1 MVEDWIANTYRGMS
15 RRQFLAGM
23 GAVGVGLAGY
33 AIAAT
38 PVAGQV
44 VSTPADRLATADG
57 KVPIGDFSIPIYE
70 ARPAAAGR
78 YPVVLVIPEV
88 FGMHEHIKDVTRR
101 FAAAGFL
108 GITFEPYA
116 REGGVLH
123 LPDIAAVRKVV
134 DPIPDDRV
142 MADLDAVAA
151 YAKSHPAAQAD
162 RIGVTQGAL
171 FRHFPDKE
179 AIWLAV
185 FAWVRESLGAVF
197 ATAMEKSKS
206 PLAKIEQ
213 AFLAHVAFIAANPG
227 VPRVMFHELQYPG
240 DSPVRA
246 EVRTMITAYRK
257 RLGML
262 FAQAKAAGEAK
273 LREFARG
280 EARATFCFPGNPL
293 VAAEEKLTVA
303 CVRDGV
309 DGDWIIRSA
318 THELSGGGYTCR
330 VEAEAPGAL
339 GGKDEED

>member
-1 MVEDWIANTYRGMS
+1 MVEDWIANTYQGMS

-57 KVPIGDFSIPIYE
+57 KVPMGDFSIPIYE

-151 YAKSHPAAQAD
+151 YAKGHPAAQAD
-162 RIGVTQGAL
+162 RIGVTGFCRGGMYTLLYAAHNPRIKAAVPWYGQIRPSLTPGVRTAGPL
-171 FRHFPDKE
+171 D
-179 AIWLAV
+179 LAGRIHAPV
-185 FAWVRESLGAVF
+185 LGLYGGEDLGIPIADVREMEAVLKK
-197 ATAMEKSKS
+197 AGKTAEFV
-206 PLAKIEQ
+206 I
-213 AFLAHVAFIAANPG
+213 
-227 VPRVMFHELQYPG
+227 YPG
-240 DSPVRA
+240 APHAFYAD
-246 EVRTMITAYRK
+246 YRPSF
-257 RLGML
+257 RPE
-262 FAQAKAAGEAK
+262 AAADAW
-273 LREFARG
+273 RR
-280 EARATFCFPGNPL
+280 C
-293 VAAEEKLTVA
+293 VAWFDRYLK
-303 CVRDGV
+303 
-309 DGDWIIRSA
+309 
-318 THELSGGGYTCR
+318 
-330 VEAEAPGAL
+330 
-339 GGKDEED
+339 

>member
-1 MVEDWIANTYRGMS
+1 MVEDWIANTYQGMS

-151 YAKSHPAAQAD
+151 YAKSSPAAQAD
-162 RIGVTQGAL
+162 RIGVTGFCRGGMYTLLYAAHNPRIKAAVPWYGQIRPAL
-171 FRHFPDKE
+171 TPGVRTAGPLD
-179 AIWLAV
+179 LAGRIHAPV
-185 FAWVRESLGAVF
+185 LGLYGGEDLGIPIADVREMEAALKKAGE
-197 ATAMEKSKS
+197 TAEFV
-206 PLAKIEQ
+206 I
-213 AFLAHVAFIAANPG
+213 
-227 VPRVMFHELQYPG
+227 YPG
-240 DSPVRA
+240 APHAFYAD
-246 EVRTMITAYRK
+246 YRPSF
-257 RLGML
+257 RPE
-262 FAQAKAAGEAK
+262 AAADAW
-273 LREFARG
+273 RR
-280 EARATFCFPGNPL
+280 C
-293 VAAEEKLTVA
+293 VAWFDRYLK
-303 CVRDGV
+303 
-309 DGDWIIRSA
+309 
-318 THELSGGGYTCR
+318 
-330 VEAEAPGAL
+330 
-339 GGKDEED
+339 

>member
-1 MVEDWIANTYRGMS
+1 MVEDWIANAYQGMS

-162 RIGVTQGAL
+162 RIGVTGFCRGGMYTLLYAAHNPRIKAAVPWYGQIRPSLTPGVRTAGPL
-171 FRHFPDKE
+171 D
-179 AIWLAV
+179 LAGRIHAPV
-185 FAWVRESLGAVF
+185 LGLYGGEDLGIPIADVREMEAALKKAGK
-197 ATAMEKSKS
+197 TAEFV
-206 PLAKIEQ
+206 I
-213 AFLAHVAFIAANPG
+213 
-227 VPRVMFHELQYPG
+227 YPG
-240 DSPVRA
+240 APHAFYADYRPSFRP
-246 EVRTMITAYRK
+246 ETAADAWR
-257 RLGML
+257 R
-262 FAQAKAAGEAK
+262 
-273 LREFARG
+273 
-280 EARATFCFPGNPL
+280 C
-293 VAAEEKLTVA
+293 VAWFDRYLK
-303 CVRDGV
+303 
-309 DGDWIIRSA
+309 
-318 THELSGGGYTCR
+318 
-330 VEAEAPGAL
+330 
-339 GGKDEED
+339 

>member
-151 YAKSHPAAQAD
+151 YANSHPAAQAG
-162 RIGVTQGAL
+162 RIGVTGFCRGGMYTLLYAAHNPRIKAAVPWYGQIRPSLTPGVRTAGPL
-171 FRHFPDKE
+171 D
-179 AIWLAV
+179 LAGRIHAPV
-185 FAWVRESLGAVF
+185 LGLYGGEDLGIPIADVREMEAVLKK
-197 ATAMEKSKS
+197 AGKTAEFV
-206 PLAKIEQ
+206 I
-213 AFLAHVAFIAANPG
+213 
-227 VPRVMFHELQYPG
+227 YPG
-240 DSPVRA
+240 APHAFYAD
-246 EVRTMITAYRK
+246 YRPSF
-257 RLGML
+257 RPE
-262 FAQAKAAGEAK
+262 AAADAW
-273 LREFARG
+273 RR
-280 EARATFCFPGNPL
+280 C
-293 VAAEEKLTVA
+293 VAWFDRYLK
-303 CVRDGV
+303 
-309 DGDWIIRSA
+309 
-318 THELSGGGYTCR
+318 
-330 VEAEAPGAL
+330 
-339 GGKDEED
+339 